1 MIFESHAHYEDK
13 RFDED
18 REELLTTFP
27 SKGIDFVINVSSD
40 LETIKKTIELTEKY
54 DFIYG
59 SVGIHPERAN
69 ELNEEALFWM
79 KEMANNSK
87 IVAIGEIGLD
97 YYWDEPER
105 SIQKEAFERQLY
117 LAKELSMPL
126 IIHSRDAAKDTIDI
140 MNDCKAEEVSGVIHC
155 FSYGK
160 EMARE
165 FLNKGY
171 YIGIGG
177 VVTFRNGK
185 KLREVVEYIPLES
198 ILIETDCPYMSPE
211 PHRGTRNSSLNL
223 TYIAQEIAK
232 IKGISYDK
240 VLEIT
245 KENGKNMYRIQ

>member
-18 REELLTTFP
+18 RDELLNSFS
-27 SKGIDFVINVSSD
+27 SKGIGFVVNVSSD
-40 LETIKKTIELTEKY
+40 LETIKKTIALTEKY
-54 DFIYG
+54 NFIYG
-59 SVGIHPERAN
+59 SVGIHPEMAT
-69 ELNEEALFWM
+69 ELNDEALIWV
-79 KEMANNSK
+79 KEMAYNRK

-97 YYWDEPER
+97 YYWNEPER
-105 SIQKEAFERQLY
+105 SIQKKAFECQLY
-117 LAKELSMPL
+117 LAKELNMPL
-126 IIHSRDAAKDTIDI
+126 IIHSRDAAKDTIEI
-140 MNDCKAEEVSGVIHC
+140 MNGCKAEEVSGVIHC

-198 ILIETDCPYMSPE
+198 ILLETDCPYMAPE

-223 TYIAQEIAK
+223 TYIAQEIAN

-245 KENGKNMYRIQ
+245 EQNAKRMYRIQ

>member
-18 REELLTTFP
+18 RDELLNSFS
-27 SKGIDFVINVSSD
+27 SKGIGFVVNVSSD
-40 LETIKKTIELTEKY
+40 LETIKKTIALTEKY
-54 DFIYG
+54 NFIYG
-59 SVGIHPERAN
+59 SVGIHPEMAT
-69 ELNEEALFWM
+69 ELNDEALIWV
-79 KEMANNSK
+79 KEMAYNRK

-97 YYWDEPER
+97 YYWNEPER
-105 SIQKEAFERQLY
+105 SIQKKAFECQLY
-117 LAKELSMPL
+117 LAKELNMPL
-126 IIHSRDAAKDTIDI
+126 IIHSRDAARDTIEI
-140 MNDCKAEEVSGVIHC
+140 MNGCKAEEVSGVIHC

-198 ILIETDCPYMSPE
+198 ILLETDCPYMAPE

-223 TYIAQEIAK
+223 TYIAQEIAN

-245 KENGKNMYRIQ
+245 EQNAKRMYRIQ